1 MSDWR
6 RSNWTWQQKR
16 SLFVFLL
23 CNVILLLTYFLFPT
37 LYKGTILELDTP
49 KIQSLLIEIE
59 TKEKENSVRTQ
70 PTKFPFNPN
79 YITDYQAYLF
89 SIDLETLEAIR
100 AYRRSGKW
108 INSVADFQVV
118 TKWDDPKIEE
128 IAAYLKFPEWAR
140 NNNQGKVSI
149 TQRKETKQITPRDL
163 NTASKKELETV
174 PGIGEVLA
182 TRMLEW
188 RARLG
193 GFSHEKQVNYVYGLN
208 DWAKSTLLEHFY
220 ITTSEI
226 KPQLNINKA
235 TASDLATIPGVNFEL
250 ARKIWEYQHLR
261 EGINDL
267 EELNKIEGMS
277 QGKLKLIALYLYVN

>member
-118 TKWDDPKIEE
+118 TKWDE
-128 IAAYLKFPEWAR
+128 IGR
-140 NNNQGKVSI
+140 
-149 TQRKETKQITPRDL
+149 
-163 NTASKKELETV
+163 ASC
-174 PGIGEVLA
+174 
-182 TRMLEW
+182 
-188 RARLG
+188 
-193 GFSHEKQVNYVYGLN
+193 
-208 DWAKSTLLEHFY
+208 
-220 ITTSEI
+220 
-226 KPQLNINKA
+226 
-235 TASDLATIPGVNFEL
+235 
-250 ARKIWEYQHLR
+250 R
-261 EGINDL
+261 ERVV
-267 EELNKIEGMS
+267 
-277 QGKLKLIALYLYVN
+277 IAVG